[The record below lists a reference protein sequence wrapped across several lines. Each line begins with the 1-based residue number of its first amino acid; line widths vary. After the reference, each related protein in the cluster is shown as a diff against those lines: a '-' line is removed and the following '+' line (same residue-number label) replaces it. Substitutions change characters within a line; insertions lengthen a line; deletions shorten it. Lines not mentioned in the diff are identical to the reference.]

1 VGNVI
6 PELGAFPANFATFSH
21 NFYDTSKAFDCRA
34 PKTEWLAIIE
44 TQFIT
49 NGFPHRQAGTSG
61 PNKSNSLKEQQFK
74 VQRTVKQ
81 TLTAAFLA
89 ATLLS
94 LGACTNT
101 GTSDSKDNTVAATVN
116 GKDILL
122 KEVERGVSQQSGG
135 KQAQLSQLEL
145 AQARL
150 QILGSLIQ
158 QEVLFQR
165 ADREKLLPTE
175 EEITGII
182 NNQKQQSGMTDDD
195 FQKSLAAQNMT
206 MESLREEARK
216 TIAIKKLQ
224 DKYNSKITVNDK
236 EVEDFYNGN
245 RDRFV
250 SSRGV
255 ALAMIMVDP
264 ADNSS
269 QGITQNDAKSDAEAK
284 LKIDNINQQLKGGAD
299 FATVAR
305 AKSED
310 ATSVPRGGDIGFA
323 TEEDLKQNGFPAD
336 LVSKF
341 FSMQAGDRT
350 DPVRFDSG
358 KYYVFKLEEKR
369 LQTENLTLESP
380 GVRQQITQAL
390 IKQRS
395 DILNAAL
402 LEVAMN
408 EAKIVNNMAST
419 MLNNPS
425 NLGLRPASPGTAPTP
440 ASAATATPPSAAP
453 ATAASPAAATTPKA
467 GATKNP

>member
-1 VGNVI
+1 M
-6 PELGAFPANFATFSH
+6 
-21 NFYDTSKAFDCRA
+21 
-34 PKTEWLAIIE
+34 
-44 TQFIT
+44 
-49 NGFPHRQAGTSG
+49 
-61 PNKSNSLKEQQFK
+61 
-74 VQRTVKQ
+74 QRTVKQ

-94 LGACTNT
+94 LGACSNT
-101 GTSDSKDNTVAATVN
+101 GTADSKDNTVAATVN
-116 GKDILL
+116 GKNILL
-122 KEVERGVSQQSGG
+122 KEVERGVSAQSGG

-150 QILGSLIQ
+150 QVLGSLIQ
-158 QEVLFQR
+158 REVLFQR

-175 EEITGII
+175 DEITGII

-195 FQKSLAAQNMT
+195 FQKSLTAQNMT

-216 TIAIKKLQ
+216 DIAIKKLQ

-245 RDRFV
+245 RERFV

-269 QGITQNDAKSDAEAK
+269 QGITQNDAKGDAEAK

-323 TEEDLKQNGFPAD
+323 TEDDLKQNGFPSD
-336 LVSKF
+336 LVAKF

-350 DPVRFDSG
+350 EPVRFDSG

-425 NLGLRPASPGTAPTP
+425 NLGLRPASPGTAATP
-440 ASAATATPPSAAP
+440 ASAATATPQSAAP
-453 ATAASPAAATTPKA
+453 TTSASPAAATTPKA
-467 GATKNP
+467 APTKKP